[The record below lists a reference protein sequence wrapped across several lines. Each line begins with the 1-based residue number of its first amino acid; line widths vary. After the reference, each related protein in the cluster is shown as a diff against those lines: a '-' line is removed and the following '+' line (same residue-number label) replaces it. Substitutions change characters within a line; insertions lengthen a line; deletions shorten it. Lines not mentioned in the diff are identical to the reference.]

1 MAAKNTKTLI
11 VTAFVFNGDEVSMKP
26 ARKLAISVET
36 VYMNYPLV
44 IVVDS
49 YNYIYS
55 LSIFSLDSKHL
66 FDRVFC

>member
-11 VTAFVFNGDEVSMKP
+11 VTVFVFNGDEVSMKP

-44 IVVDS
+44 IVVNS

>member
-36 VYMNYPLV
+36 VYINYPLV
-44 IVVDS
+44 IVVILITIS
-49 YNYIYS
+49 N
-55 LSIFSLDSKHL
+55 H
-66 FDRVFC
+66 

>member
-36 VYMNYPLV
+36 VYINYPLV
-44 IVVDS
+44 VVVILIIIS
-49 YNYIYS
+49 N
-55 LSIFSLDSKHL
+55 HQV
-66 FDRVFC
+66 VFH